1 MKIRRLDDAITRKI
15 AAGEVIERPASAV
28 KELVENALDAKSE
41 SIAVELEEGGTQCI
55 TVRDDGDGMDVED
68 LRLCIERHATSKISA
83 EDDLDGIATLGFR
96 GEALA
101 SIAAVAHVQIVSRAR
116 DGEEA
121 HSVRVSGDEI
131 EGPLPA
137 GRAPGTTVE
146 VRGLF
151 FNLPA
156 RAKFLGSPRT
166 ESFHANRVVH
176 RFALAAPTVGWALR
190 NGERSVIEAPSVRSL
205 LDRIAQIYGADVA
218 RAVIPIEREEDGI
231 TISGHISSPDLKR
244 GNRRD
249 QLFCVNGRPVED
261 RGLSYVLASA
271 YQGILRRGTYPL
283 AVIRI
288 DLPFTDVDVNVHPR
302 KAEVHFSDP
311 RAVQRVL
318 ERALGEALSSR
329 YVLSPLLKDREG
341 PGPGRPPREG
351 AASRVA
357 ERTLPFD
364 VKQRVLTQ
372 KLERER
378 EKVRVQGDRR
388 VIGQL
393 HQTYLMVEAPDGL
406 EVVDQHIAHERILY
420 EDLRRGLERREISR
434 QRFLVPVRIE
444 LSFES
449 AEILAAAEGE
459 MARIGIVLDAFGG
472 GTFLLREYP
481 SLLAE
486 RQAQQGFQAV
496 FEGLI
501 AALAEGEKVRETLFE
516 RLLTELACGAAI
528 KAGTRLS
535 LEEQQSLVEQ
545 LMALENPYSCPH
557 GRPIIFAVSRD
568 ELDRRFQR
576 S

>member
-1 MKIRRLDDAITRKI
+1 MKIRRLDEAITRKI

-41 SIAVELEEGGTQCI
+41 SIEVALEEGGTRRI
-55 TVRDDGDGMDVED
+55 AVRDDGEGMDVED
-68 LRLCIERHATSKISA
+68 LRLCIERHATSKIFA

-101 SIAAVAHVQIVSRAR
+101 SIAAVARVHIVSCAR
-116 DGEEA
+116 GSEEA
-121 HSVRVSGDEI
+121 HAVRVSGEEI

-137 GRAPGTTVE
+137 GRARGTTVE
-146 VRGLF
+146 VRDLF

-166 ESFHANRVVH
+166 EFFHANRVVH
-176 RFALAAPTVGWALR
+176 RLALAAPSVGWTLR
-190 NGERSVIEAPSVRSL
+190 HGERSVIEAPPAQSL
-205 LDRIAQIYGADVA
+205 LDRIAQIYGVDVA
-218 RAVIPIEREEDGI
+218 RTVIPIEREEGGI
-231 TISGHISSPDLKR
+231 TASGYVSSPDLKR

-261 RGLSYVLASA
+261 RGLAYVLASS

-288 DLPFTDVDVNVHPR
+288 DLPLTNVDVNVHPR

-311 RAVQRVL
+311 RTVQRVL
-318 ERALGEALSSR
+318 ERALREALSSR
-329 YVLSPLLKDREG
+329 YVLSPLLKDRER
-341 PGPGRPPREG
+341 PGRRPHG
-351 AASRVA
+351 ASPSRVA
-357 ERTLPFD
+357 EHTLPFD
-364 VKQRVLTQ
+364 VKQKVMTQ

-378 EKVRVQGDRR
+378 EKVSVRGDRR

-393 HQTYLMVEAPDGL
+393 HQTYLLVQAPGGL
-406 EVVDQHIAHERILY
+406 EIVDQHIAHERILY
-420 EDLRRGLERREISR
+420 EGLRRGLERQEISR

-444 LSFES
+444 LPFES
-449 AEILAAAEGE
+449 AEILTSATEE
-459 MARIGIVLDAFGG
+459 IARVGIVLDAFGG

-486 RQAQQGFQAV
+486 RQSQHGFQEV

-501 AALAEGEKVRETLFE
+501 TALSEGEKVRETLFD
-516 RLLTELACGAAI
+516 RLLAELACGAAI
-528 KAGTRLS
+528 KAGTRLP
-535 LEEQQSLVEQ
+535 LEEQQTLVEQ
-545 LMALENPYSCPH
+545 LMALENPYVCPH

-568 ELDRRFQR
+568 ELDRRFKR